1 MASSYTTSEFQMK
14 PTTGTHR
21 VKIHTSLT
29 AGIKSGRSIQCG
41 TFTVGEYQWAILYY
55 PQGTGEYSYSHTYM
69 PFYVELLSEGKDVDV
84 FLCFSLVDQNGIA
97 SNNYK
102 DSKFFT
108 YNKKGNKNGF
118 SLFSRAWLDRSEFV
132 KDDSFTVECSLKILE
147 PSIEEGK
154 NNNSI
159 SVPPSNMHQHLHNLL
174 QSGEGAD
181 ISFKVKG
188 ETFPAHRIILASR
201 SSVFRAELFGSMSE
215 STASCIEI
223 QDIEPQIFKALLQ
236 FIYTDMFPPSDDHTG
251 KGVDEDIMA
260 QHLIV
265 AADRYA
271 LDRLRLICE
280 ETLAKKINADNVVT
294 TLVLAAQH
302 NCQQLKE
309 LCLDYI
315 SSSKILH
322 SLIETDVFA
331 SFMVSCP
338 SIYKE
343 LLKKVTSN
351 RRT

>member
-1 MASSYTTSEFQMK
+1 MSF
-14 PTTGTHR
+14 
-21 VKIHTSLT
+21 
-29 AGIKSGRSIQCG
+29 
-41 TFTVGEYQWAILYY
+41 
-55 PQGTGEYSYSHTYM
+55 
-69 PFYVELLSEGKDVDV
+69 
-84 FLCFSLVDQNGIA
+84 
-97 SNNYK
+97 
-102 DSKFFT
+102 
-108 YNKKGNKNGF
+108 GF
-118 SLFSRAWLDRSEFV
+118 GVCR
-132 KDDSFTVECSLKILE
+132 E
-147 PSIEEGK
+147 PSIELEGE
-154 NNNSI
+154 NNMSI
-159 SVPPSNMHQHLHNLL
+159 SVPPSNMHQHLHNVL

-223 QDIEPQIFKALLQ
+223 EDMEPQIFKALLQ
-236 FIYTDMFPPSDDHTG
+236 FIYTDMFPPSDDHTDE
-251 KGVDEDIMA
+251 GVELDGDIMA

-294 TLVLAAQH
+294 TLALAAQH

-315 SSSKILH
+315 SSSKILD
-322 SLIETDVFA
+322 SLIETDVFE
-331 SFMVSCP
+331 SFLVSCP
-338 SIYKE
+338 SIYKQ
-343 LLKKVTSN
+343 LLKKVASN